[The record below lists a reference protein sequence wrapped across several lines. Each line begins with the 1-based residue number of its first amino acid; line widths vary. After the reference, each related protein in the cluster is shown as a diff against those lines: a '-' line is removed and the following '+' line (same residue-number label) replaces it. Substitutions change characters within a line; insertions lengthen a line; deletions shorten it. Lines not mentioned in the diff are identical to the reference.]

1 VLVVCAACS
10 AAPRTGTGT
19 GTEEITVWRPLGKW
33 SGSGLLQTDA
43 FIGNSGLLRIAW
55 NARNVSASNAS
66 TLRIVLHSDV
76 SGRPLT
82 PVVEQEGPGGGVRY
96 VTEDPRSFFLLI
108 EASGL
113 EWSVEVAEGVAATR
127 AKPR

>member
-1 VLVVCAACS
+1 LRVTWDTRNLS
-10 AAPRTGTGT
+10 ATTGGT
-19 GTEEITVWRPLGKW
+19 LH
-33 SGSGLLQTDA
+33 
-43 FIGNSGLLRIAW
+43 
-55 NARNVSASNAS
+55 
-66 TLRIVLHSDV
+66 IVLHSDV
-76 SGRPLT
+76 SGRSLT

-127 AKPR
+127 AKPH